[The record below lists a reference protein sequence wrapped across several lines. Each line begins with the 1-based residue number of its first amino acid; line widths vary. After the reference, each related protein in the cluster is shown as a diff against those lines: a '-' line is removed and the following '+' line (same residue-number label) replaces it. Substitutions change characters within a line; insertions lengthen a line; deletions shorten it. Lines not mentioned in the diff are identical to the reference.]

1 MGYQK
6 RADYEGRRILKN
18 LKKGGKW
25 HKIIE
30 YCNKNAFNCKQKRNP
45 EDGFDVHLRSD
56 CVHIYY
62 KGGRILEVK
71 TDVLNFD
78 SSYFY
83 KRNEHENIPRTHME
97 LLRDGKWEELK
108 RRNANCKGLTP
119 EIAKTVFENLQNKRN
134 ELFGL
139 GVNPSDKEL
148 RDAYI
153 MTAKH
158 PENYFA
164 KAMKVMDGW
173 SDALKGVATH
183 EERLLQQ
190 KISIVNKDAKESDYV
205 VIDIEFS
212 VSNAEDCPFK
222 SKDKKYQT
230 HPRFDIIALQPKDNY
245 RLAVIELK
253 YGKDAVGYAPGGTF
267 NEDIKS
273 GVMDHAYKFNA
284 TIGCGDG
291 YKKFVEEMRGV
302 LKMKVE
308 LGILPEELK
317 GKVIP
322 LEKPDFLLAY
332 SGDDMKQFM
341 TVCSKANLRCI
352 CIENEEYPLL
362 KNNED

>member
-18 LKKGGKW
+18 LEEGGKW
-25 HKIIE
+25 HEIID
-30 YCNKNAFNCKQKRNP
+30 YCNKNALNCKHERNP
-45 EDGFDVHLRSD
+45 EDGLDVHLRSD

-78 SSYFY
+78 SNYFY
-83 KRNEHENIPRTHME
+83 KRNEHDNIPRTHME

-139 GVNPSDKEL
+139 GVNPSDNEL
-148 RDAYI
+148 RNAYI

-212 VSNAEDCPFK
+212 VSNAENCPFK

-230 HPRFDIIALQPKDNY
+230 HPRFDIIAIQPKKNF

-253 YGKDAVGYAPGGTF
+253 RGLDAVGITNDNIF
-267 NEDIKS
+267 DEETRS
-273 GVMDHAYKFNA
+273 GVNDHVNKFNA
-284 TIGCGDG
+284 TVGNNNG
-291 YKKFVEEMRGV
+291 YECFIREMQGV
-302 LKMKVE
+302 LNMKVH
-308 LGILPEELK
+308 LGILPDELREIE
-317 GKVIP
+317 IP
-322 LEKPDFLLAY
+322 LEKPEFCLAY
-332 SGDDMKQFM
+332 AGNSMDQFKEA
-341 TVCSKANLRCI
+341 CKKANLKCI
-352 CIENEEYPLL
+352 CLKNEEYPLL
-362 KNNED
+362 KENED